1 MGVDSV
7 IFLLISSK
15 ESKSDETW
23 GDLKRKSEVGCREI
37 VCGAGGHEEKVEIPA
52 VLALGQEDYKL
63 ETSLGFLYSKT

>member
-7 IFLLISSK
+7 MFLLISSK

-23 GDLKRKSEVGCREI
+23 GDLKRKSEVGCGEI
-37 VCGAGGHEEKVEIPA
+37 VCGAGGHEEKDEIPA
-52 VLALGQEDYKL
+52 VSALGQEDYKL